1 MVRESATCTALAV
14 VRPSLGKRKTEEVGG
29 QDISP
34 YAARLPKFQ
43 ATGNYYDKQAAGQD
57 YHELQEII
65 TGCQRNRSLIRIL
78 YGEYTE
84 AQRMTT
90 QGPLLD
96 MAVCFQPEAKT
107 IYNLPDEFVCPW
119 LKKNT
124 DLTSDQL
131 VRIRSKDPK
140 SPHKM
145 LCYKVQLPETFRL
158 EGELQN
164 ISLCEHFLDK
174 REKDMGFRMS
184 APAKSKHVGEDGG
197 VFWLDCSSWR
207 TVFSESFLKTVTY
220 VPTGDVVEVDIDE
233 LAVKET
239 WSPVNFHLDLQAA
252 YQYKKC
258 TGTPVHLVQPGVE
271 SDRAVEAADIRDRRQ
286 EGEQGV
292 RCECCRRVL
301 GHHRSWLGSKRA
313 HCCGVTKNRVG
324 SFRIL
329 RFSFFAWGD
338 RVNHFLSSSHKGFPD
353 RRRLLTHPPVS
364 PLPCPGIVPR
374 T

>member
-78 YGEYTE
+78 YGKYTE

-252 YQYKKC
+252 YQYKKMYRYAC
-258 TGTPVHLVQPGVE
+258 APCSTRGRIRQGRGSCRYTRPQARR
-271 SDRAVEAADIRDRRQ
+271 RARSTL
-286 EGEQGV
+286 
-292 RCECCRRVL
+292 RVL
-301 GHHRSWLGSKRA
+301 SPSTWPSQVMVRVKAGTLLRGYQKPCWL
-313 HCCGVTKNRVG
+313 V
-324 SFRIL
+324 
-329 RFSFFAWGD
+329 
-338 RVNHFLSSSHKGFPD
+338 P
-353 RRRLLTHPPVS
+353 HPPV
-364 PLPCPGIVPR
+364 
-374 T
+374 